1 LKCRKKLL
9 DKIKMCIGCIIF
21 IFRPP
26 SFLKAIP
33 FCDFKAQVRDFKA
46 FKHSLFYFHFGK
58 MFYFMMLSF
67 NWKDDFWLHRFETNC
82 CFLNFLI
89 SAFSFGEINEFVLV
103 RVELPTPLNS
113 LKVGELEDNRQSK
126 KMLKWVSKS
135 RWRHTIT

>member
-1 LKCRKKLL
+1 MHWLHYFHFQTS
-9 DKIKMCIGCIIF
+9 F
-21 IFRPP
+21 IFEGDSVLWFQGSSQETLR
-26 SFLKAIP
+26 FLSIP
-33 FCDFKAQVRDFKA
+33 CFN
-46 FKHSLFYFHFGK
+46 FHFGK